1 MNVTK
6 WILRKIRG
14 IDKGRLNKHIE
25 IISKNTGK
33 SKLFIKA
40 DIFINFLER
49 GCGYTD
55 YFRGDYINLT
65 KKEKDTFVTTKKFY
79 KILAYLNNP
88 KYTVLLND
96 KLVFNQ
102 YFKKFLK
109 RNYINLKV
117 ATLEEFKKF
126 LENQDVVFA
135 KTPIG
140 EGGHGVKKIIVK
152 NYKVENLYRE
162 LKENG
167 QFLVEEAII
176 QSKELNEINPNVVN
190 SFRVITL
197 VDK

>member
-1 MNVTK
+1 M
-6 WILRKIRG
+6 
-14 IDKGRLNKHIE
+14 
-25 IISKNTGK
+25 
-33 SKLFIKA
+33 
-40 DIFINFLER
+40 
-49 GCGYTD
+49 
-55 YFRGDYINLT
+55 
-65 KKEKDTFVTTKKFY
+65 
-79 KILAYLNNP
+79 
-88 KYTVLLND
+88 
-96 KLVFNQ
+96 
-102 YFKKFLK
+102 
-109 RNYINLKV
+109 
-117 ATLEEFKKF
+117 ATQEEFKKF

-197 VDK
+197 VDKDGKIHLLNNSLRINQDETAIIGCTNDLYCSFDINGKINSNVIDDYGNIYETHPLTNKKFKDVCIKDVKKAFQRLLKRFLYAILLFFLPTLINYLLDLAGTNTKICEWMS